1 MKVKEHC
8 HGKPTVGIVKHQ
20 NLNMIKELNSY
31 HILGKLNDMNLVG
44 CMVVIKD
51 LKVRN
56 FIKRFITVFA

>member
-31 HILGKLNDMNLVG
+31 HILGKLKDMNLAVWWG
-44 CMVVIKD
+44 SKIGRSAISSKD
-51 LKVRN
+51 S
-56 FIKRFITVFA
+56 